1 MSHKRTFRRVAVVV
15 AAALALGGFAAVS
28 AQAAGVTTPTAA
40 TQTLGAVTRTSL
52 STWTEPVTISMTGTG
67 FAAGQTVSVVETST
81 GTSTAVNAVPMY
93 TLVAAD
99 VASATSATFTT
110 TITYSAAT
118 ATNAGETAALGT
130 QILTPTIGGFVG
142 AVSGAITIPGNPN
155 LQATVASTTTGTTAT
170 QIAGP
175 ANSVTITNFNPANS
189 VYFTIAN
196 GMTVAGTAPAAT
208 SGTVAPSASF
218 SVATPVAGTIVVTGY
233 TIVSGATSATA
244 TDTVTITAAG
254 SLPGTT
260 FAAATVLGAPGIATP
275 TTATDSAFA
284 VTASSALPAVTVANF
299 LLQETDANGA
309 ALTSGFKPLTIST
322 TLGTLTVGGSGLGT
336 VSAAGGYAIGTPSGQ
351 MTFALLNNGQAG
363 VAKVIVSVNGV
374 ATKTY
379 SVTFSGAASKIVL
392 TVVNPVVA
400 VGTASTLLAAASSIT
415 ANTNALE
422 VQEFDVNGNL
432 LPLSTGTVTV
442 TPSSVLMATAGT
454 PSVAVGTSPVNF
466 LGGKVSGTALSA
478 TVAGVSVNGLAAG
491 TLTFTASDSVG
502 ALTSAPVTVR
512 VSSGVPTSVAFTT
525 DAISYASGAVGTL
538 TTTLSDAAG
547 TVPAGTYLVLS
558 YAGASSSYAL
568 SAGTGNLPGASIT
581 VNNSGIYTNAFNAP
595 VSDGI
600 VVISATP
607 ATTAITVRP
616 ATFTVASNATASIKE
631 AIDAAK
637 AATAAAV
644 AAGLSADA
652 ATAAGK
658 AATVQAAAAVAAVA
672 SLMIQVKALFIRFA
686 AITKLL
692 VRLIHK
698 ARA

>member
-1 MSHKRTFRRVAVVV
+1 MSHKRTFRRVAVIV

-28 AQAAGVTTPTAA
+28 AQAAGVTTPTSA

-52 STWTEPVTISMTGTG
+52 STWTEPVTITMAGTG
-67 FAAGQTVSVVETST
+67 FAAGQTVSVLESAS
-81 GTSTAVNAVPMY
+81 GTSTATNAVPTY
-93 TLVAAD
+93 TLLAGD
-99 VASATSATFTT
+99 VASATSAAFTT
-110 TITYSAAT
+110 TITYTAAS

-130 QILTPTIGGFVG
+130 QILTPTVGGFVG
-142 AVSGAITIPGNPN
+142 AASAAVTIPGNPN
-155 LQATVASTTTGTTAT
+155 LQATVASTLNGSTAT

-175 ANSVTITNFNPANS
+175 ANSVTITNFNATNS
-189 VYFTIAN
+189 VYYTLTGGLN
-196 GMTVAGTAPAAT
+196 STGTA
-208 SGTVAPSASF
+208 SGTVVPSGSF
-218 SVATPVAGTIVVTGY
+218 SVATTTAGTIVVTGFLI
-233 TIVSGATSATA
+233 TSGIASTTA
-244 TDTVTITAAG
+244 SDTVTITVIG
-254 SLPGTT
+254 SLPGTA
-260 FAAATVLGAPGIATP
+260 FAAATVLGAPGVITP
-275 TTATDSAFA
+275 SAATDTAFS
-284 VTASSALPAVTVANF
+284 VTAAATLPAATVANF
-299 LLQETDANGA
+299 TLVENDASGV
-309 ALTSGFKPLTIST
+309 ALTSGFKPLSIST
-322 TLGTLTVGGSGLGT
+322 TLGAITVGGAGIGT
-336 VSAAGGYAIGTPSGQ
+336 VSVAGSYALGTPSGA
-351 MTFALLNNGQAG
+351 MTFALQNNGQVG
-363 VAKVIVSVNGV
+363 VATVSVAVNGV

-379 SVTFSGAASKIVL
+379 SITFSGGATKIVL
-392 TVVNPVVA
+392 TVINPVIA

-432 LPLSTGTVTV
+432 LPVSTGTVTV
-442 TPSSVLMATAGT
+442 TPSSALMATAGT
-454 PSVAVGTSPVNF
+454 PSVAVGTAPVNF

-512 VSSGVPTSVAFTT
+512 VSSGVPTSVVFTT
-525 DAISYASGAVGTL
+525 DAISYASGAAGTL

-581 VNNSGIYTNAFNAP
+581 VNNSGVYTNAFNAP

-616 ATFTVASNATASIKE
+616 ATFSVASNATASIKE

-644 AAGLSADA
+644 AAGHSADA
-652 ATAAGK
+652 ATAAGN

-672 SLMIQVKALFIRFA
+672 SLMIQVKALFTRFA
-686 AITKLL
+686 MITKLL